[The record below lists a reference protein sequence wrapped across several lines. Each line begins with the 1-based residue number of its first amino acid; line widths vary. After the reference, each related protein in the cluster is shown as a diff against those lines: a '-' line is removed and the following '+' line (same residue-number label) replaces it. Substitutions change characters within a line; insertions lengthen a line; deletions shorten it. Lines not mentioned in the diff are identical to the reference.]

1 MTVRFYGKVLH
12 KQEDHGKINVKHY
25 DLDMRSFAFWNGR
38 TSHDKIIYLFLNYR
52 KNLIFRHDLV
62 TRAKLVLLTTKK

>member
-1 MTVRFYGKVLH
+1 
-12 KQEDHGKINVKHY
+12 
-25 DLDMRSFAFWNGR
+25 MRGFALWNGR